1 MEIKMTK
8 DKKMKPKVLRMRQI
22 IEYTNLSKSYI
33 YQKIAE
39 GTFTKGR
46 LLSAGIRVFD
56 KNLVDDF
63 LDKRTGKK
71 G

>member
-39 GTFTKGR
+39 GTFPEGR

-56 KNLVDDF
+56 TNQVDDF